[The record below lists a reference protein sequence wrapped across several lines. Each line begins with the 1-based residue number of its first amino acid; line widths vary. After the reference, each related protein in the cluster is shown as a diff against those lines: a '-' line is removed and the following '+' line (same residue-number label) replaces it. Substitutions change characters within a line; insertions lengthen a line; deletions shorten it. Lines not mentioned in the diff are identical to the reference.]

1 VKKDAPVKKELKD
14 EPEETPAL
22 EEDERPWWVK
32 ELAMADAACHP
43 DNPAY
48 EPGLHMLQTS
58 SLNDPKSMDE
68 TSALVWS
75 AEQSDAL
82 IDLTKDDNV
91 LQQVK
96 KKE

>member
-1 VKKDAPVKKELKD
+1 
-14 EPEETPAL
+14 
-22 EEDERPWWVK
+22 
-32 ELAMADAACHP
+32 
-43 DNPAY
+43 
-48 EPGLHMLQTS
+48 
-58 SLNDPKSMDE
+58 MDE